1 MELFLKNTLAGLIP
15 LYPSDLEEK
24 KKLKLGNT
32 YKGILTNPRNVG
44 FHKKFFALLNLGH
57 QNSQLDVSFE
67 FYRAYVIMKAGYAKT
82 AITPNGTIFLPE
94 SISFASMQQEVFEEL
109 YSRSV
114 NVIIKD
120 IGATSEEIEAELIN
134 FF

>member
-1 MELFLKNTLAGLIP
+1 MNIFVENKLSGLIP

-24 KKLKLGNT
+24 KKLKLNKE
-32 YKGILTNPRNVG
+32 YKAVITNPRNIE
-44 FHKKFFALLNLGH
+44 FHKKYFALLNLGY

-94 SISFASMQQEVFEEL
+94 SISFASMEQQVFEEL

-120 IGATSEEIEAELIN
+120 IGATSEDIEKELRN

>member
-1 MELFLKNTLAGLIP
+1 MDVFVKNTLSGLIP

-24 KKLKLGNT
+24 KKLKIGND
-32 YKGILTNPRNVG
+32 YKAVITNPRNID
-44 FHKKFFALLNLGH
+44 FHKKYFALLNLGH

-94 SISFASMQQEVFEEL
+94 SISFASMEQQVFEEL
-109 YSRSV
+109 YSRSI

-120 IGATSEEIEAELIN
+120 IGATSDDIESELIK